1 MDYSSQKIHLEASVQ
16 LNTREEAMRKLM
28 YSMSAVA
35 RMFEDEHG
43 MVDLIIAQAHENEL
57 MYVLFPFEKRG
68 QIYSYNQTDKVE
80 PYPDRFN
87 EALFGICRILYL
99 ESVKISRFILVYF

>member
-1 MDYSSQKIHLEASVQ
+1 
-16 LNTREEAMRKLM
+16 M
-28 YSMSAVA
+28 YSTSAVA

-80 PYPDRFN
+80 SY
-87 EALFGICRILYL
+87 RIG
-99 ESVKISRFILVYF
+99 SMRKVILSIQPNRADVADLLVSYF